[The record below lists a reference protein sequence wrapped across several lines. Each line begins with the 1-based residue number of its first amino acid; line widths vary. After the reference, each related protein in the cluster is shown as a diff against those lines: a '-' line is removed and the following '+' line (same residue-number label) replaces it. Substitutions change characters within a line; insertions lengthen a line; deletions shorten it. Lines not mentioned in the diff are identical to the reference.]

1 MRKERGRVN
10 GSYPIFAIQ
19 LIMDKPEKI
28 HIKNRRATFDYEIIE
43 RFVAGI
49 QLYGTEIKSIRGG
62 HASLPDSFCYFN
74 RGELWVKGM
83 RIAEY
88 FYGTFNNHAPE
99 RDRKLLLKRKELN
112 KLERKTKES
121 GLTIVPLVLFIS
133 DRGFAKL
140 EIGLARGKKQYDKRE
155 TIKENDAKRDMDRAR
170 KHF

>member
-1 MRKERGRVN
+1 
-10 GSYPIFAIQ
+10 
-19 LIMDKPEKI
+19 MDKPEKI

-62 HASLPDSFCYFN
+62 HASLPDSFGYFN

-83 RIAEY
+83 RNAEY

-155 TIKENDAKRDMDRAR
+155 TVEENDAKRDMDRAR

>member
-1 MRKERGRVN
+1 MAK
-10 GSYPIFAIQ
+10 
-19 LIMDKPEKI
+19 EKI
-28 HIKNRRATFDYEIIE
+28 YIKNKRATFDYEIIE

-74 RGELWVKGM
+74 NNELWVKGM

-99 RDRKLLLKRKELN
+99 RERKLLLKRKELD
-112 KLERKTKES
+112 KLERKIKES
-121 GLTIVPLVLFIS
+121 GLTIIPLALFINEK
-133 DRGFAKL
+133 GLAKL
-140 EIGLARGKKQYDKRE
+140 EIGLAQGKKQYDKRE
-155 TIKENDAKRDMDRAR
+155 TLKLKDAKREMERVQ

>member
-1 MRKERGRVN
+1 MAKDN
-10 GSYPIFAIQ
+10 IY
-19 LIMDKPEKI
+19 
-28 HIKNRRATFDYEIIE
+28 IKNRRATFDYEILE

-62 HASLPDSFCYFN
+62 HASLPDSFCYFHN
-74 RGELWVKGM
+74 NELWVKGM

-99 RDRKLLLKRKELN
+99 RERKLLLKRKELN

-121 GLTIVPLVLFIS
+121 GLTIIPLALFINEK
-133 DRGFAKL
+133 GLAKL
-140 EIGLARGKKQYDKRE
+140 EIGLAQGKKQYDKRE
-155 TIKENDAKRDMDRAR
+155 SLKLKDAKREMDRVQ

>member
-1 MRKERGRVN
+1 MAK
-10 GSYPIFAIQ
+10 
-19 LIMDKPEKI
+19 DKI
-28 HIKNRRATFDYEIIE
+28 YIKNKRATFDYEILE

-74 RGELWVKGM
+74 NNELWVKGM

-99 RDRKLLLKRKELN
+99 RERKLLLKRKELD
-112 KLERKTKES
+112 KLERKIKES
-121 GLTIVPLVLFIS
+121 GLTIIPLALFINEK
-133 DRGFAKL
+133 GLAKL
-140 EIGLARGKKQYDKRE
+140 EIGLAQGKKQYDKRE
-155 TIKENDAKRDMDRAR
+155 TLKLKDAKREMERVQ

>member
-1 MRKERGRVN
+1 
-10 GSYPIFAIQ
+10 
-19 LIMDKPEKI
+19 MDKPEKI

-74 RGELWVKGM
+74 KGELWVKGM

-121 GLTIVPLVLFIS
+121 GLTIVPLVLFIN
-133 DRGFAKL
+133 DRGLAKL